1 MAQTKTK
8 QSPKPVTTGQMPW
21 ARCDQCGRRLFYKA
35 GKGAAAAALTEHY
48 NAEHLAELASSSA

>member
-1 MAQTKTK
+1 VAQTKTK
-8 QSPKPVTTGQMPW
+8 PKPVTVEQMPW
-21 ARCDQCGRRLFYKA
+21 ARCGQCGRQIFYKA